1 MQAQIFDNY
10 INPDHSNESIA
21 EFEIQILLPP
31 ELGGPTDSIPEEVLN
46 HETLNDLEL
55 REKLID
61 GVVPTVDTM
70 YK

>member
-1 MQAQIFDNY
+1 MNPEQFDMNV
-10 INPDHSNESIA
+10 S
-21 EFEIQILLPP
+21 EFEIEIDLPP
-31 ELGGPTDSIPEEVLN
+31 ELGGHTSSIPEEVLN